1 MSKQEFYDEMNR
13 NIVKLGGLPIRAD
26 QTATI
31 GIPVCEVINSLGNLI
46 RQVVNEPEPEQPLEE
61 AKEATT
67 EE

>member
-31 GIPVCEVINSLGNLI
+31 GIPVCEVINSLGAIMQQILNDKEH
-46 RQVVNEPEPEQPLEE
+46 QEEE
-61 AKEATT
+61 APEHGETA
-67 EE
+67 ED